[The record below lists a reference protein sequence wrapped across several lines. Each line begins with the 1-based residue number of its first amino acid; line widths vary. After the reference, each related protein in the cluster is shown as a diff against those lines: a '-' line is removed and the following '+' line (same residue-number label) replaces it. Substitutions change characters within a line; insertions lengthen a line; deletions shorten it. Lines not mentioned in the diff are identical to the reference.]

1 MYTRR
6 WCTTEADVGISIDD
20 VDVGVGK
27 GIDVDNV
34 EVRIGI
40 VTEMYFPA
48 VLKWVEC
55 KSQLHYGQDQTILTV
70 TL

>member
-1 MYTRR
+1 MRACVRVY
-6 WCTTEADVGISIDD
+6 
-20 VDVGVGK
+20 VGVGK

-48 VLKWVEC
+48 VLK
-55 KSQLHYGQDQTILTV
+55 
-70 TL
+70 